1 MKGRK
6 KMSDQNTIDDKIL
19 KSMLVRIIGLEKKNL
34 RTNEFTDSEM
44 KNKIKDIIEEE
55 LKCK

>member
-1 MKGRK
+1 
-6 KMSDQNTIDDKIL
+6 MSDQNTIDDKIL